1 MRAPLR
7 PRSGCL
13 LLCLSLSLL
22 TLLLQSLWVPP
33 ETAREELPGGRGPA
47 DQEGPRHSVRRL
59 ALRLDALSSQIQR
72 LTREKDSPPPAQP
85 DLTHVLQSF
94 RRDNKNLVR
103 SMEKELLR
111 MSWKLDQL
119 LQRTPAPLPQ
129 VQAPQ
134 RGLPQMCE
142 VPDDP
147 HFPLCAG
154 KVEFLRASWRSD
166 PCYAFYGVDG
176 STCSFL
182 AYLSEREDFCPA
194 LPGRNRTTLS
204 WHQQPRADK
213 DEAVI
218 QTDLRP
224 LYELMGSGQG
234 PAVRFMRSRI
244 ERLAAR
250 WTEAGEKLKQKI
262 TLRASQRLR
271 VLLYPGILAGGGGQ
285 HFGEMVERG
294 GPLGELVQWADMSA
308 SLFIL
313 GHNLTFT
320 ISQSHLLS
328 LIGAAPGRGSCP
340 IQRPLPFD
348 LLYTDYHGLAHLQ
361 GVMGLSFQHYQCRFR
376 ILDSFGTEPA
386 FNVREYARRRGY
398 STVWGSWS
406 LQPLQYMTMFPHTP
420 DNSFMGFVSEDAGH
434 GRETHTKAQRKED
447 IAVVYGKLDYMWQGK
462 TGYLEAIS
470 RQLEIHATVYQS
482 PGRPSLL
489 PEFVTNHG
497 LLSQDQLVLLLRR
510 AKLFVGL
517 GFPYEGPAPLEAI
530 ALGCTFLQPRFRPPH
545 SSDNSEFYKGKPT
558 TRQIHS
564 QHPYAEDFI
573 GKPYV
578 WTVDMDNTTEV
589 GEAVRAILSMEVK
602 PFIPHEFTCEGM
614 LERVYAY
621 VTYQEF
627 CSASLPTW
635 PPEGALVAQ
644 LGPLGLSCV
653 AVCRQASLVCEPALF
668 HHLNHPTAFKRLG
681 LICAST
687 EQEVDHLFPAYSPWG
702 RRCSLQE
709 DRLLYSCAGAH
720 PSYRRLCPCRAY
732 QPGQVALCPRCL

>member
-22 TLLLQSLWVPP
+22 MLLLQSLWVPP
-33 ETAREELPGGRGPA
+33 ETARAMPPGRGPT

-59 ALRLDALSSQIQR
+59 ALRLDSLSSQIQR
-72 LTREKDSPPPAQP
+72 LAREREDPPPAQP
-85 DLTHVLQSF
+85 DLTHILKNF
-94 RRDNKNLVR
+94 REDHRNLLH

-111 MSWKLDQL
+111 MSQKIDQL
-119 LQRTPAPLPQ
+119 LQRTPLPLP
-129 VQAPQ
+129 PEHTSQ
-134 RGLPQMCE
+134 RGLPQECE
-142 VPDDP
+142 VPDNSE
-147 HFPLCAG
+147 FSLCAG

-182 AYLSEREDFCPA
+182 AYLSEKEDFCPP
-194 LPGRNRTTLS
+194 LPGRNRTTLP
-204 WHQQPRADK
+204 WHQQLRGHK
-213 DEAVI
+213 EEAMI
-218 QTDLRP
+218 QTDLGP
-224 LYELMGSGQG
+224 LYDSMGIGKG

-244 ERLAAR
+244 ERLAAK
-250 WTEAGEKLKQKI
+250 WTEAGEKMKLKI
-262 TLRASQRLR
+262 SSRAPHRLK
-271 VLLYPGILAGGGGQ
+271 VLLYPGVLAGGVGQ
-285 HFGEMVERG
+285 RFGEMVERG
-294 GPLGELVQWADMSA
+294 GPLGELVQWADVST

-320 ISQSHLLS
+320 TSQTHLHS
-328 LIGAAPGRGSCP
+328 LIGAVPGRGSCP
-340 IQRPLPFD
+340 ILRPLPFD

-361 GVMGLSFQHYQCRFR
+361 GAMGLSFQHYQCRFR

-386 FNVREYARRRGY
+386 FNVGEYAHRHGY
-398 STVWGSWS
+398 NTAWGSWS

-420 DNSFMGFVSEDAGH
+420 DNSFMGFVSETAEDGWAM
-434 GRETHTKAQRKED
+434 HTKAHRKD
-447 IAVVYGKLDYMWQGK
+447 NMAVVYGKQDYMWQGK
-462 TGYLEAIS
+462 MGYLEAVS
-470 RQLEIHATVYQS
+470 RELEIHATVYQP
-482 PGRPSLL
+482 PGRPSPL
-489 PEFVTNHG
+489 PDFVTNHG
-497 LLSQDQLVLLLRR
+497 LLPQDQLQQLLWR

-530 ALGCTFLQPRFRPPH
+530 ALGCVFLQPRFQPPH
-545 SSDNSEFYKGKPT
+545 SPENSNFYQGKPT
-558 TRQIHS
+558 TRQVHS

-589 GEAVRAILSMEVK
+589 REAVRAIIRSEVK
-602 PFIPHEFTCEGM
+602 PFVPLEFSCEGM

-621 VTYQEF
+621 ITHQDF

-635 PPEGALVAQ
+635 PPEGALSAQ
-644 LGPLGLSCV
+644 LGPLGQSCV

-668 HHLNHPTAFKRLG
+668 QHLNYPAAFKRMG

-687 EQEVDHLFPAYSPWG
+687 EQEVDHLFPAYNPWG
-702 RRCSLQE
+702 RRCSLQGDE
-709 DRLLYSCAGAH
+709 RLFSCAGAH
-720 PSYRRLCPCRAY
+720 PSYSRLCPCRAY
-732 QPGQVALCPRCL
+732 QPGQVALCPLCL

>member
-1 MRAPLR
+1 MMRAPLR

-33 ETAREELPGGRGPA
+33 ETAREELPRGRGPA

-85 DLTHVLQSF
+85 DLTHILQSF
-94 RRDNKNLVR
+94 RQDHKNLVR

-119 LQRTPAPLPQ
+119 LQRTPAPMPQ

-134 RGLPQMCE
+134 RGFPQMCE
-142 VPDDP
+142 VPDNP

-182 AYLSEREDFCPA
+182 AYLSERERDFCPA

-204 WHQQPRADK
+204 WHQQPRVDK
-213 DEAVI
+213 EEAVI

-250 WTEAGEKLKQKI
+250 WSEAGEKLKQKI
-262 TLRASQRLR
+262 IHRASQRLR
-271 VLLYPGILAGGGGQ
+271 VLLYPGVLAGGGGQ

-320 ISQSHLLS
+320 ASQTHLLS

-361 GVMGLSFQHYQCRFR
+361 GVMGLSFQHYQCCFR

-406 LQPLQYMTMFPHTP
+406 LQPLQYMTMFRKCKHVYVHVHMYMHVYSGVCIYVCTCVYIWVHAHMCVCVSVCICVCVCVCFGVYVCPCWCVCMC
-420 DNSFMGFVSEDAGH
+420 MGVCVCVCVCVCICRG
-434 GRETHTKAQRKED
+434 
-447 IAVVYGKLDYMWQGK
+447 MW
-462 TGYLEAIS
+462 
-470 RQLEIHATVYQS
+470 
-482 PGRPSLL
+482 
-489 PEFVTNHG
+489 
-497 LLSQDQLVLLLRR
+497 LSMCKR
-510 AKLFVGL
+510 
-517 GFPYEGPAPLEAI
+517 
-530 ALGCTFLQPRFRPPH
+530 
-545 SSDNSEFYKGKPT
+545 KGKMFYSIPLFST
-558 TRQIHS
+558 LI
-564 QHPYAEDFI
+564 
-573 GKPYV
+573 KP
-578 WTVDMDNTTEV
+578 
-589 GEAVRAILSMEVK
+589 
-602 PFIPHEFTCEGM
+602 
-614 LERVYAY
+614 
-621 VTYQEF
+621 
-627 CSASLPTW
+627 
-635 PPEGALVAQ
+635 
-644 LGPLGLSCV
+644 
-653 AVCRQASLVCEPALF
+653 
-668 HHLNHPTAFKRLG
+668 
-681 LICAST
+681 
-687 EQEVDHLFPAYSPWG
+687 
-702 RRCSLQE
+702 
-709 DRLLYSCAGAH
+709 
-720 PSYRRLCPCRAY
+720 
-732 QPGQVALCPRCL
+732 